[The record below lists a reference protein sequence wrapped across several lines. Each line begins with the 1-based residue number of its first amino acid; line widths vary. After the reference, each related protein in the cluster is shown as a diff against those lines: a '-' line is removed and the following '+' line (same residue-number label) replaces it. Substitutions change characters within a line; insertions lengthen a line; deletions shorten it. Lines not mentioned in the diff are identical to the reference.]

1 MSETTTSG
9 DRLVETP
16 GTDLGVTVGGGT
28 GTTTPPVRATE
39 MVGRSPNQLAWLRL
53 KRDRT
58 AIISLFIV
66 LAFAV
71 VAIAAPLIEWVYGL
85 GPNEGNSNLLDRTG
99 LPLGYLGGI
108 DFTTNNADHHIHIL
122 GVEPQTGRD
131 IFIRLVYGARTS
143 LVIAVS
149 ASIISVIFGAIIG
162 VMAGYFGGW
171 IDSVLNWFIDF
182 MLAFP
187 FILFSI
193 AAIPVINSWIG
204 DETGDVSPTK
214 RIITIIVIF
223 SAFGW
228 LYTARLVR
236 GMVLSVREREYV
248 EAARAAGAG
257 GTHIMFRQIL
267 PNLWAPILVTFSLSL
282 PATVTAEAALSFLN
296 IGVIEPT
303 ADWGRMINAS
313 TSWMHIDPMYTF
325 IPGFAI
331 WVLVLTFNLFGD
343 ALRDALDP
351 KSAK

>member
-9 DRLVETP
+9 DRLVGSADGHVE
-16 GTDLGVTVGGGT
+16 LAVGGGDSKET
-28 GTTTPPVRATE
+28 NRPKE
-39 MVGRSPNQLAWLRL
+39 YVGRSPNQLAWARL

-58 AIISLFIV
+58 GMISGIIV
-66 LAFAV
+66 LMFGV
-71 VAIAAPLIEWVYGL
+71 VAIAAPLIEWIYGL
-85 GPNEGNSNLLDRTG
+85 GPNTANSNLLDRTG

-108 DFTTNNADHHIHIL
+108 DFTTNNADGHIHIL

-143 LVIAVS
+143 LLIAVS
-149 ASIISVIFGAIIG
+149 ASILSVTIGSIVG

-171 IDSVLNWFIDF
+171 IDSILNWVIDF

-193 AAIPVINSWIG
+193 AAIPVINTWIG
-204 DETGDVSPTK
+204 DEIGDVSPTK
-214 RIITIIVIF
+214 RIITIIIIF
-223 SAFGW
+223 SVFGW

-236 GMVLSVREREYV
+236 GQVLSMREREYV
-248 EAARAAGAG
+248 EAARAAGASG
-257 GTHIMFRQIL
+257 WHIMFRQIM

-303 ADWGRMINAS
+303 PDWGRMINAS
-313 TSWMHIDPMYTF
+313 VPWLQADPMYTF

-343 ALRDALDP
+343 SLRDALDP